1 MNLKIRLLLFAV
13 GLALAAGIIVHAG
26 TATLVQHLTATG
38 WLLLPVVAV
47 WGGVYS
53 LSTQAWRIT
62 LSHLAL
68 RPGFWRLWA
77 ISVSSFAL
85 NVVTPVLGV
94 GGEAYR
100 AASLAPWI
108 GRRHAVGAVV
118 QYRLLH
124 SLAHML
130 FVLTAL
136 IPGILLLPFTPFA
149 VGALGLMA
157 VVGLVVAWFLH
168 QRHRE
173 GILEAGLD
181 LLLAI
186 PGIRRLARR
195 LEGRREA
202 LRAMDARITMVYHE
216 HPGSFWGA
224 VAVEYLSRW
233 VMAMELMVVLFA
245 LGLGF
250 RPWEAVVALG
260 LSTTITNLFFFI
272 PMELGAREGG
282 LFLVFSLLGLGGEHG
297 VFAAVVTRLRELVW
311 TMIGLLLV
319 WAGGGR
325 LPEPA
330 GESSPTVP

>member
-1 MNLKIRLLLFAV
+1 VSLKIRLILFAV
-13 GLALAAGIIVHAG
+13 GLALAAAIIVHTG
-26 TATLVQHLTATG
+26 VDTLVKHLLAVG
-38 WLLLPVVAV
+38 WLLPPVVAV
-47 WGGVYS
+47 WGVVYS
-53 LSTQAWRIT
+53 FSTQAWRIA
-62 LSHLAL
+62 LAPMPR

-77 ISVSSFAL
+77 ISVSSFGL

-100 AASLAPWI
+100 AASLVPWI

-130 FVLTAL
+130 FVITAL
-136 IPGILLLPFTPFA
+136 IPAALLLPFTPFA
-149 VGALGLMA
+149 VAALGLMA
-157 VVGLVVAWFLH
+157 AMGIVVGWFLH
-168 QRHRE
+168 QRHQE

-186 PGIRRLARR
+186 PLIRRLARP

-202 LRAMDARITMVYHE
+202 LRAMDARITIVYRE
-216 HPGSFWGA
+216 HPGAFWRA
-224 VAVEYLSRW
+224 VLVEYLSRW
-233 VMAMELMVVLFA
+233 VMALELAFIMFA
-245 LGLGF
+245 LGLGV
-250 RPWEAVVALG
+250 RPWEAIVALA
-260 LSTTITNLFFFI
+260 LSTTISNLFFYV

-297 VFAAVVTRLRELVW
+297 VFAAIVTRLRELVW
-311 TMIGLLLV
+311 TLIGLVLL

-325 LPEPA
+325 LPEAASETSTLIP
-330 GESSPTVP
+330 